1 MRKKSIQDAREEGRV
16 VDGDLRSDVQTD
28 VPSSP
33 RFCASRCLVLA
44 SEHPDTG
51 RQFALDQVHVN
62 ERPARTRNTRKAVIQ
77 PHVTWISKSTLN
89 SLSLALY
96 TVDTLVFA
104 APFMQSFK

>member
-1 MRKKSIQDAREEGRV
+1 MRKKSIQDAREERRV

-51 RQFALDQVHVN
+51 RQFALDQAHASMNVQQ
-62 ERPARTRNTRKAVIQ
+62 EPVIPGKQ
-77 PHVTWISKSTLN
+77 YST
-89 SLSLALY
+89 
-96 TVDTLVFA
+96 
-104 APFMQSFK
+104 